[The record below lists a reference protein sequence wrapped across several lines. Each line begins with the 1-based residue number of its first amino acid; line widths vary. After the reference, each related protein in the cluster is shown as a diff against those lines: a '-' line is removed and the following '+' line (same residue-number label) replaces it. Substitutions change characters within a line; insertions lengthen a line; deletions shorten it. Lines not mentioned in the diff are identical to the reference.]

1 MKRVDVWLTADGA
14 VCEDRAQQAVRVE
27 MSLDMVKWLR
37 DSAPN
42 PRLLDQLLEAR
53 REAR

>member
-1 MKRVDVWLTADGA
+1 MKRIDVWLTADGVVSEESA
-14 VCEDRAQQAVRVE
+14 PQAVRVQ
-27 MSLDMVKWLR
+27 MSLDMIKWLR
-37 DSAPN
+37 EDAPN